1 MNVFHTVTNILL
13 SKRMRGKMEPE
24 FWLELFL
31 EWLVIFFRVPLAFF
45 FFAVFVFNIYF
56 FVMLICYDV
65 SCQIYLHYCSPNLQQ

>member
-31 EWLVIFFRVPLAFF
+31 EWLVIFFRVPLASLE
-45 FFAVFVFNIYF
+45 Y
-56 FVMLICYDV
+56 
-65 SCQIYLHYCSPNLQQ
+65 H